1 MSPSSADSSVF
12 EPTWESLQ
20 QYAVP
25 EWYQDAKFGIFIHWG
40 VYAVPAYDNEWYP
53 RNMYLKGSAAY
64 EHHRQCYGDQSHF
77 GYKDFVPQLT
87 AEQWNP
93 ERWADLFAR
102 SGAKYVVPVGEHH
115 DGFPMYDCSYTDW
128 NAAKI
133 GPRRDIVSEL
143 ERAVRQRGLK
153 FGVSSHRAFNW
164 SYYTFDP
171 EFDTADSRFAGLYGT
186 PHAPTPLISD
196 RPRELR
202 QTVPQTFLDD
212 WLARTNEIVDK
223 FHPDLLWFDF
233 CFEGPEFEPYR
244 KQFAA
249 YYYNRAREWGTGVVI
264 NYKHEAYPA
273 GVAVLD
279 LERGRLD
286 RIREPIW
293 QTDTSVGRKSWC
305 YIEGEQYKPVTELV
319 HELVDIVSKNGC
331 LLLNIGPRPDGTIP
345 AEQEQILLGIGEWLG
360 VNGAAI
366 YGARHWRI
374 DGEGPTPF
382 KTGEFTDRESQIFT
396 AQDVRFTTRD
406 GDLYAICLGW
416 PEEAWT
422 IHALSAASELCP
434 APIVGVELLGSHE
447 QLVWSRDQDGLTIQA
462 PAVKP
467 CEHAYAFKIT
477 LG

>member
-1 MSPSSADSSVF
+1 MSPSSADSSAF

-64 EHHRQCYGDQSHF
+64 EHHRQRYGDQSHF

-133 GPRRDIVSEL
+133 GPHRDIVSEL

-164 SYYTFDP
+164 SYYTFAP

-223 FHPDLLWFDF
+223 FRPDLLWFDF

-264 NYKHEAYPA
+264 NYKHEAYPE
-273 GVAVLD
+273 GIAVLD

-286 RIREPIW
+286 RIRDAIW
-293 QTDTSVGRKSWC
+293 QT
-305 YIEGEQYKPVTELV
+305 VT
-319 HELVDIVSKNGC
+319 
-331 LLLNIGPRPDGTIP
+331 
-345 AEQEQILLGIGEWLG
+345 
-360 VNGAAI
+360 
-366 YGARHWRI
+366 
-374 DGEGPTPF
+374 
-382 KTGEFTDRESQIFT
+382 
-396 AQDVRFTTRD
+396 
-406 GDLYAICLGW
+406 
-416 PEEAWT
+416 
-422 IHALSAASELCP
+422 
-434 APIVGVELLGSHE
+434 
-447 QLVWSRDQDGLTIQA
+447 
-462 PAVKP
+462 
-467 CEHAYAFKIT
+467 
-477 LG
+477 